1 MKDWKLR
8 MASGL
13 LALGLVCAAPAPAMA
28 RTPEHPAGG
37 WVSGLMDLPVVGD
50 LLRLLTGGG
59 EEAAAG
65 EGASTAET
73 AATPE
78 TATAESAETAARA
91 APAEAAAQQPWPQG
105 WMQGAV
111 QPGVELPRADADDPA
126 LPDALTATQWAALP
140 VGENTLSLTS
150 REETNFGD
158 LTADA
163 AAQAAAAWLWQ
174 QGEAAADL
182 RSLPVAAAIPGEL
195 LTRSA
200 AAGAALT
207 DLGGCLAEGDL
218 SLAMVQITPARL
230 VSVLETGL
238 ADREDPTGEGYG
250 LFLQLSGLRM
260 TYTETEGT
268 ARVAELALADPEEEA
283 GRALALDDEQTPL
296 LLVLPRAC
304 LETFGLTEA
313 EGCPDLLA
321 DAGLTL
327 PDALA
332 ALPANLGAADTAAL
346 LDRTAPAGRVLPADA
361 ADATFTG
368 VVELGADYAGLQIRL
383 LVDGREVT
391 AVTDAQG
398 RLTLPGLAGGGH
410 TLQMAAGEP
419 AYYLSDRTGVGT
431 GAEGSVP
438 VTVAAVP
445 ADCVLGPAPT
455 ATPAPTPTAAPTAS
469 PAPTATPAASASP
482 APTAAPTAAP
492 ATVTV
497 TSPEEEPATPAP
509 TAAPTPVPAAT
520 AAPTARPTAAP
531 IFDPTAEMLQAT
543 PDPTLAPTA
552 TPAPTAEP
560 TPDPARLEE
569 QEAARRT
576 SSQLP
581 LYIGLGL
588 AVVGAAAVAVVLV
601 RRKLTARSGHT
612 YRRKP

>member
-73 AATPE
+73 AATAE
-78 TATAESAETAARA
+78 TATAESAETAKA
-91 APAEAAAQQPWPQG
+91 APAEAAAPQPWPQG

-140 VGENTLSLTS
+140 VGQDTLSLTS

-174 QGEAAADL
+174 QGEATADL

-200 AAGAALT
+200 AAGTALT

-268 ARVAELALADPEEEA
+268 ARVAELALADPEEET

-438 VTVAAVP
+438 VKVAAVP

-455 ATPAPTPTAAPTAS
+455 ATPAPTAAPTAS

-569 QEAARRT
+569 QEAARKT

-581 LYIGLGL
+581 LYSGLGL
-588 AVVGAAAVAVVLV
+588 AAVGVAAVAVVLV

>member
-73 AATPE
+73 AATAE
-78 TATAESAETAARA
+78 TATAESAETAKAE
-91 APAEAAAQQPWPQG
+91 PAEAAAPQPWPQS

-140 VGENTLSLTS
+140 VGEDTLSLTS

-260 TYTETEGT
+260 TYTEEEGT

-346 LDRTAPAGRVLPADA
+346 LGRTAPAGRVLPADA
-361 ADATFTG
+361 ADAAFTG

-445 ADCVLGPAPT
+445 ADCVLGPAAT

-569 QEAARRT
+569 QEAARKT

-588 AVVGAAAVAVVLV
+588 AAVGAAAVAVVLV

>member
-73 AATPE
+73 AATAE
-78 TATAESAETAARA
+78 TATAESAETAKA
-91 APAEAAAQQPWPQG
+91 APAEAAAPQPWPQG

-111 QPGVELPRADADDPA
+111 QPGVELPRADADDPT

-140 VGENTLSLTS
+140 VGEDTLSLTS

-174 QGEAAADL
+174 QGEVTADL

-200 AAGAALT
+200 AAGTALA

-361 ADATFTG
+361 VDAAFTG

-445 ADCVLGPAPT
+445 ADCVLGPAAT
-455 ATPAPTPTAAPTAS
+455 ATPAPTAAPTAS

-569 QEAARRT
+569 QEAARKT

-588 AVVGAAAVAVVLV
+588 AAVGAAAVAVVLV

>member
-59 EEAAAG
+59 EEAAGG

-73 AATPE
+73 AATAE
-78 TATAESAETAARA
+78 TATAESAETAKA
-91 APAEAAAQQPWPQG
+91 APAEAAAPQPWPQS

-140 VGENTLSLTS
+140 VGEDTLSLTS

-163 AAQAAAAWLWQ
+163 AAQAAAAWLWR
-174 QGEAAADL
+174 QGEATADL

-200 AAGAALT
+200 AAGTTLA

-361 ADATFTG
+361 ADAAFTG

-438 VTVAAVP
+438 VTVTAVP
-445 ADCVLGPAPT
+445 ADCVLGPAAT

-569 QEAARRT
+569 QEAARKT

-588 AVVGAAAVAVVLV
+588 AAVGAAVVAVVLV

>member
-73 AATPE
+73 AATAE

-91 APAEAAAQQPWPQG
+91 APAEAAAPQPWPQS

-140 VGENTLSLTS
+140 VGQDILSLTS

-174 QGEAAADL
+174 QGEATADL

-200 AAGAALT
+200 AAGTALA

-260 TYTETEGT
+260 TYTEEGT

-361 ADATFTG
+361 ADAAFTG
-368 VVELGADYAGLQIRL
+368 VVELGADYAGRQIRL

-438 VTVAAVP
+438 VTVTAVP
-445 ADCVLGPAPT
+445 ADCVLGPAAT
-455 ATPAPTPTAAPTAS
+455 AT
-469 PAPTATPAASASP
+469 P

-492 ATVTV
+492 VTVTV

-569 QEAARRT
+569 QEAARKT

-588 AVVGAAAVAVVLV
+588 AAVGAAAVAVVLV

>member
-59 EEAAAG
+59 EEAAAS

-73 AATPE
+73 AATAE
-78 TATAESAETAARA
+78 TATAESAETAKA
-91 APAEAAAQQPWPQG
+91 APAEAAAPQPWPQG

-111 QPGVELPRADADDPA
+111 QPGVELPRADADDPT

-140 VGENTLSLTS
+140 VGQDTLSLTS

-174 QGEAAADL
+174 QGEATADL

-200 AAGAALT
+200 AAGTALA

-230 VSVLETGL
+230 ASVLETGL
-238 ADREDPTGEGYG
+238 AGREDPTGEGYG

-296 LLVLPRAC
+296 LLVLPRAY

-455 ATPAPTPTAAPTAS
+455 ATPA
-469 PAPTATPAASASP
+469 ASASP

-509 TAAPTPVPAAT
+509 TAPPTPVPAAT

-569 QEAARRT
+569 QEAARKT

-588 AVVGAAAVAVVLV
+588 AAVGVAAVAVVLV

>member
-73 AATPE
+73 AATAE
-78 TATAESAETAARA
+78 TATAESAETAKA
-91 APAEAAAQQPWPQG
+91 APAEAAAPQPWPQS

-140 VGENTLSLTS
+140 VGQDTLSLTS

-200 AAGAALT
+200 AAGTTLA

-238 ADREDPTGEGYG
+238 ANREDPTGEGYG

-361 ADATFTG
+361 ADAAFTG

-438 VTVAAVP
+438 VMVTAVP

-455 ATPAPTPTAAPTAS
+455 ATPAPTAAPSAS

-482 APTAAPTAAP
+482 APTAVPTAAP

-569 QEAARRT
+569 QEAARKT

-588 AVVGAAAVAVVLV
+588 AAVGAAVVAVVLV

>member
-73 AATPE
+73 AATAE
-78 TATAESAETAARA
+78 TATAESAETAKA
-91 APAEAAAQQPWPQG
+91 APAEAAAPQPWPQS

-140 VGENTLSLTS
+140 VGEDTLSLTS

-174 QGEAAADL
+174 QGEATAGL

-200 AAGAALT
+200 AAGTALA

-218 SLAMVQITPARL
+218 PLAMVQITPARL

-283 GRALALDDEQTPL
+283 GCALALDDEQTLL
-296 LLVLPRAC
+296 LLVLPRAY

-346 LDRTAPAGRVLPADA
+346 LDRTAPAGRMLPADA
-361 ADATFTG
+361 ADAAFTG

-438 VTVAAVP
+438 VTVTAVP

-569 QEAARRT
+569 QEAARKT

-588 AVVGAAAVAVVLV
+588 AAVGAAAVAVVLV
-601 RRKLTARSGHT
+601 RRKLAARSGHT

>member
-50 LLRLLTGGG
+50 LLRLLTGGE
-59 EEAAAG
+59 EEAAGG

-73 AATPE
+73 AATSE
-78 TATAESAETAARA
+78 TATAESAETAKA
-91 APAEAAAQQPWPQG
+91 APAEAAAPQPWPQS

-140 VGENTLSLTS
+140 VGEDTLSLTS

-238 ADREDPTGEGYG
+238 ADREDPTGESYG

-260 TYTETEGT
+260 TYTEEGT
-268 ARVAELALADPEEEA
+268 ARVAELALADLEEEA

-332 ALPANLGAADTAAL
+332 ALPANLGAAEAAAL
-346 LDRTAPAGRVLPADA
+346 LGRTAPAGRVLPADA
-361 ADATFTG
+361 ADAAFTG

-438 VTVAAVP
+438 VTVTAVP
-445 ADCVLGPAPT
+445 ADCVLGPAAT

-569 QEAARRT
+569 QEAARKT

-588 AVVGAAAVAVVLV
+588 AAVGAAAVAVVLV
-601 RRKLTARSGHT
+601 RRKLTARSGRT

>member
-1 MKDWKLR
+1 M
-8 MASGL
+8 
-13 LALGLVCAAPAPAMA
+13 
-28 RTPEHPAGG
+28 
-37 WVSGLMDLPVVGD
+37 
-50 LLRLLTGGG
+50 
-59 EEAAAG
+59 
-65 EGASTAET
+65 
-73 AATPE
+73 
-78 TATAESAETAARA
+78 
-91 APAEAAAQQPWPQG
+91 
-105 WMQGAV
+105 
-111 QPGVELPRADADDPA
+111 
-126 LPDALTATQWAALP
+126 
-140 VGENTLSLTS
+140 
-150 REETNFGD
+150 
-158 LTADA
+158 
-163 AAQAAAAWLWQ
+163 
-174 QGEAAADL
+174 
-182 RSLPVAAAIPGEL
+182 
-195 LTRSA
+195 
-200 AAGAALT
+200 
-207 DLGGCLAEGDL
+207 
-218 SLAMVQITPARL
+218 
-230 VSVLETGL
+230 
-238 ADREDPTGEGYG
+238 
-250 LFLQLSGLRM
+250 
-260 TYTETEGT
+260 
-268 ARVAELALADPEEEA
+268 
-283 GRALALDDEQTPL
+283 
-296 LLVLPRAC
+296 
-304 LETFGLTEA
+304 
-313 EGCPDLLA
+313 
-321 DAGLTL
+321 
-327 PDALA
+327 
-332 ALPANLGAADTAAL
+332 
-346 LDRTAPAGRVLPADA
+346 LPADA

-438 VTVAAVP
+438 VTVTAVP

-455 ATPAPTPTAAPTAS
+455 ATPAPTAAPTAS
-469 PAPTATPAASASP
+469 PTPTATPAASASP

-569 QEAARRT
+569 QEAARKT

-588 AVVGAAAVAVVLV
+588 AAVGAAAVAVVLV

>member
-59 EEAAAG
+59 EEAAGG

-73 AATPE
+73 AATAE
-78 TATAESAETAARA
+78 TATAESAKTAKA
-91 APAEAAAQQPWPQG
+91 APAEAAAPQPWPQG

-111 QPGVELPRADADDPA
+111 QPGVELPWADADDPA

-140 VGENTLSLTS
+140 VGEDTLSLTS

-174 QGEAAADL
+174 QGEATADL

-200 AAGAALT
+200 AAGTALA

-238 ADREDPTGEGYG
+238 ANREDPTGEGYG

-260 TYTETEGT
+260 TYTETEGA

-283 GRALALDDEQTPL
+283 GRALTLDDEQTPL

-346 LDRTAPAGRVLPADA
+346 LDRTAPAGRMLPADA

-431 GAEGSVP
+431 DAEGSVP

-455 ATPAPTPTAAPTAS
+455 ATPAPTAAPTAS

-569 QEAARRT
+569 QEAARKT

-588 AVVGAAAVAVVLV
+588 AAVGAAAVAVVLV

>member
-73 AATPE
+73 AATAE
-78 TATAESAETAARA
+78 TATAETAETAKAE
-91 APAEAAAQQPWPQG
+91 PAEAAAPQPWPQS

-140 VGENTLSLTS
+140 VGEDTLSLTS

-260 TYTETEGT
+260 TYTEEEGT

-346 LDRTAPAGRVLPADA
+346 LGRTAPAGRVLPADA
-361 ADATFTG
+361 ADAAFTG

-438 VTVAAVP
+438 VTVTAVP
-445 ADCVLGPAPT
+445 ADCVLGPAAT

-531 IFDPTAEMLQAT
+531 LLDPPAEMLQAT

-569 QEAARRT
+569 QEAARKT

-588 AVVGAAAVAVVLV
+588 AAVGAAVVAVVLV
-601 RRKLTARSGHT
+601 RRKLTARNGRT

>member
-73 AATPE
+73 AATSE
-78 TATAESAETAARA
+78 TATAESAETAKA
-91 APAEAAAQQPWPQG
+91 APAEAAAPQPWPQS

-140 VGENTLSLTS
+140 VGQDTLSLTS

-200 AAGAALT
+200 AAGTALA

-238 ADREDPTGEGYG
+238 ADREDPTGEDYG

-445 ADCVLGPAPT
+445 ADCVLGPAAT

-482 APTAAPTAAP
+482 APTAVPTAAP

-569 QEAARRT
+569 QEAARKT

-588 AVVGAAAVAVVLV
+588 AAVGAAAVAVVLV

>member
-73 AATPE
+73 AATAE
-78 TATAESAETAARA
+78 TATAESAETAKA
-91 APAEAAAQQPWPQG
+91 APAEAAAPQPWPQG
-105 WMQGAV
+105 WIQGAV
-111 QPGVELPRADADDPA
+111 QPGVELPRADADDPT

-140 VGENTLSLTS
+140 VGQDTLSLTS

-174 QGEAAADL
+174 QGEATAGL

-200 AAGAALT
+200 AAGTALT

-260 TYTETEGT
+260 TYTETEGA
-268 ARVAELALADPEEEA
+268 ARVAALALADPEEEA
-283 GRALALDDEQTPL
+283 GRALTLDDEQTPL

-332 ALPANLGAADTAAL
+332 ALPANLGAAEAAAL
-346 LDRTAPAGRVLPADA
+346 LGRTAPAGRVLPADA
-361 ADATFTG
+361 ADAAFTG

-438 VTVAAVP
+438 VTVTAVP
-445 ADCVLGPAPT
+445 ADCVLGPAAT

-569 QEAARRT
+569 QEAARKT

-588 AVVGAAAVAVVLV
+588 AAVGAAAVAVVLV
-601 RRKLTARSGHT
+601 RRKLAARSGHT

>member
-37 WVSGLMDLPVVGD
+37 WVSGLMDLPVVGN

-78 TATAESAETAARA
+78 TATAESAETAKA
-91 APAEAAAQQPWPQG
+91 APAEAAAPQPWPQG

-111 QPGVELPRADADDPA
+111 QPGVELPRADADDPT

-140 VGENTLSLTS
+140 VGQDTLSLTS

-174 QGEAAADL
+174 QGEATAGL

-200 AAGAALT
+200 AAGTALA

-283 GRALALDDEQTPL
+283 GRALALTDEQTPL
-296 LLVLPRAC
+296 LLLVLPRAY

-361 ADATFTG
+361 ADAAFTG

-398 RLTLPGLAGGGH
+398 RLTLPG
-410 TLQMAAGEP
+410 Q
-419 AYYLSDRTGVGT
+419 
-431 GAEGSVP
+431 
-438 VTVAAVP
+438 
-445 ADCVLGPAPT
+445 
-455 ATPAPTPTAAPTAS
+455 
-469 PAPTATPAASASP
+469 
-482 APTAAPTAAP
+482 
-492 ATVTV
+492 
-497 TSPEEEPATPAP
+497 
-509 TAAPTPVPAAT
+509 
-520 AAPTARPTAAP
+520 
-531 IFDPTAEMLQAT
+531 
-543 PDPTLAPTA
+543 
-552 TPAPTAEP
+552 
-560 TPDPARLEE
+560 
-569 QEAARRT
+569 
-576 SSQLP
+576 
-581 LYIGLGL
+581 
-588 AVVGAAAVAVVLV
+588 
-601 RRKLTARSGHT
+601 
-612 YRRKP
+612 

>member
-91 APAEAAAQQPWPQG
+91 APAEAAAPQPWPQG

-140 VGENTLSLTS
+140 VGEDTLSLTS

-174 QGEAAADL
+174 QGEATADL

-200 AAGAALT
+200 AAGTALA

-260 TYTETEGT
+260 TYTEEGT

>member
-1 MKDWKLR
+1 
-8 MASGL
+8 
-13 LALGLVCAAPAPAMA
+13 
-28 RTPEHPAGG
+28 
-37 WVSGLMDLPVVGD
+37 
-50 LLRLLTGGG
+50 
-59 EEAAAG
+59 
-65 EGASTAET
+65 
-73 AATPE
+73 
-78 TATAESAETAARA
+78 
-91 APAEAAAQQPWPQG
+91 
-105 WMQGAV
+105 
-111 QPGVELPRADADDPA
+111 
-126 LPDALTATQWAALP
+126 
-140 VGENTLSLTS
+140 
-150 REETNFGD
+150 
-158 LTADA
+158 
-163 AAQAAAAWLWQ
+163 
-174 QGEAAADL
+174 
-182 RSLPVAAAIPGEL
+182 
-195 LTRSA
+195 
-200 AAGAALT
+200 
-207 DLGGCLAEGDL
+207 
-218 SLAMVQITPARL
+218 
-230 VSVLETGL
+230 
-238 ADREDPTGEGYG
+238 
-250 LFLQLSGLRM
+250 M
-260 TYTETEGT
+260 TYTEEEGT

-361 ADATFTG
+361 ADAAFTG

-438 VTVAAVP
+438 VTVTAVP

-569 QEAARRT
+569 QEAARKT

-588 AVVGAAAVAVVLV
+588 AAVGAAAVAVVLV